1 MFDEE
6 ILLETRI
13 TDTVAILLSSKQH
26 GLLAQDTHML
36 QSTVLLEFE
45 N

>member
-1 MFDEE
+1 MYFDCP
-6 ILLETRI
+6 IKSHRSP
-13 TDTVAILLSSKQH
+13 VAILLSSKQH